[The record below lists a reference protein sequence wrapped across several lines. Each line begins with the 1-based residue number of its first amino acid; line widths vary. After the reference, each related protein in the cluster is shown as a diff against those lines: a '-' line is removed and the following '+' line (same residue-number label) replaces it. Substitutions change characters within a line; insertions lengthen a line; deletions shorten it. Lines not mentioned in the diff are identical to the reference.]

1 LKVLLATHVSG
12 LWLSGVLEDEQL
24 CCLDDIVDVLIQF
37 PGTLHLYGCALLSLV
52 DNKGLD
58 VLTSLFGCVC
68 VGHALILMSCVL
80 AWGWNLFPG
89 LDQLGCAMLIFTVE
103 LFITAKWLCHLVQ
116 CGSFVF
122 VAVQVLE
129 EIKIIKMFFIIKM
142 MNSS

>member
-1 LKVLLATHVSG
+1 
-12 LWLSGVLEDEQL
+12 
-24 CCLDDIVDVLIQF
+24 
-37 PGTLHLYGCALLSLV
+37 
-52 DNKGLD
+52 
-58 VLTSLFGCVC
+58 
-68 VGHALILMSCVL
+68 MSCVL